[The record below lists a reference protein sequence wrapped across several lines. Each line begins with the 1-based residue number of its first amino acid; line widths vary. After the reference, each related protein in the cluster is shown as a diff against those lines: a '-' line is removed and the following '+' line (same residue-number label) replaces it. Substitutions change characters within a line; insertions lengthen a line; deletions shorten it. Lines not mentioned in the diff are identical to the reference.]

1 MSNIERHG
9 KVEVDTRVNECYRL
23 RYEQSESIT
32 QIKWVE
38 YCHEVYGDRSE
49 QQYCAY
55 WSKAKEKYDEG
66 WKERLNKL
74 LGPAT
79 DELYTLLASD
89 DERAARHP
97 RAGEA
102 GGGAAAAVAAAA
114 GAGGGRQRPGLGA
127 AGSAGR

>member
-1 MSNIERHG
+1 MSSIERHG
-9 KVEVDTRVNECYRL
+9 KIEVDTRVNECYHL
-23 RYEQSESIT
+23 RYEQPESIT
-32 QIKWVE
+32 QVKWVE

-55 WSKAKEKYDEG
+55 WAKAKEKYDEG

-89 DERAARHP
+89 DEKI
-97 RAGEA
+97 
-102 GGGAAAAVAAAA
+102 
-114 GAGGGRQRPGLGA
+114 RQRAIDQIMKYTGQDIQRIQAEIKGDIKVSF
-127 AGSAGR
+127 GDEG